1 MLESRIESPRSR
13 RRTSRKACRT
23 GCSTLARWP
32 SSSAVTKRRFVAHT
46 GADCS
51 DRNAS
56 VSEEGGFIQTTSST
70 GFVEEFQRRFR
81 NRKEDPYGCSKAVSQ
96 QGLQDVPALRAS
108 VVVGCHAQPSTLPNA
123 GR

>member
-1 MLESRIESPRSR
+1 MRNEFSYPEPDGVQNRVAEEAPAYESEG
-13 RRTSRKACRT
+13 RT

-56 VSEEGGFIQTTSST
+56 ASEEGGLTHKTSST
-70 GFVEEFQRRFR
+70 GSVEEPQRKSC
-81 NRKEDPYGCSKAVSQ
+81 N
-96 QGLQDVPALRAS
+96 
-108 VVVGCHAQPSTLPNA
+108 
-123 GR
+123 